1 MTVDIAIVP
10 YRPDHAAAWVALLA
24 KGQDLGPV
32 MSYEGDD
39 EA

>member
-10 YRPDHAAAWVALLA
+10 YRPDNAAAWGALSA
-24 KGQDLGPV
+24 KGQDSGSV